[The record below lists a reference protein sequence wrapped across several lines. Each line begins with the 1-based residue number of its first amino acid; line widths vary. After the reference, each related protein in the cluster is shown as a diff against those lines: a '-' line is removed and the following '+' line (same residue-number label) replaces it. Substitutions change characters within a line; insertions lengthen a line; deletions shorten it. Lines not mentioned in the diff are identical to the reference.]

1 MPPNR
6 FSSPDVWRGCYG
18 GIQLLEPVCLRLV
31 VICKNT
37 KAHRAAN
44 VNAGHK
50 IPLAEAHEYASPPKV
65 RSFVVTCDECGKE
78 YSYEVEEVLRL
89 EMDLPPDFKP
99 HPLYE

>member
-1 MPPNR
+1 M
-6 FSSPDVWRGCYG
+6 FGGGAMEASSYWSRSAYAW
-18 GIQLLEPVCLRLV
+18 V
-31 VICKNT
+31 VICKNS

-50 IPLAEAHEYASPPKV
+50 IPLAETDEYASPPKV
-65 RSFVVTCDECGKE
+65 RSFGVTCDECGKE

-99 HPLYE
+99 HPPFE